1 MAEFKGKK
9 VIFSPHIHLSGITP
23 TGNINITD
31 TNQVD
36 VTNYATAQIVDEN
49 LIPANIADGVTVL
62 GVVGTHSGGG
72 NQPQLNAPSISLSAN
87 TITITNPATNGNFV
101 TGYNIYI
108 NGTYYDSTST
118 NTYDLSTF
126 AQSGATSAS
135 ITATAIGT
143 NFLESAES
151 ESKTWYSNFFLA
163 GTYQSKGSSNPSL
176 LGLWVSDE
184 DYQGIITVPIRF
196 VKNSTTFTGTGIRR
210 IWDGQTQEFSNEV
223 YAVCNGTLVQIGTVH
238 AASPRGKYITLDLI
252 TSQTFEI
259 TSSMYTERMVK
270 IVFDDYFVRIG

>member
-49 LIPANIADGVTVL
+49 LIPANIAEGVTVL
-62 GVVGTHSGGG
+62 GIVGTHSGGG

-108 NGTYYDSTST
+108 DGTFYDSTSS
-118 NTYDLSTF
+118 NTYDLSTY
-126 AQSGATSAS
+126 AQGGASSAS

-151 ESKTWYSNFFLA
+151 ESKTWYSNFFLS
-163 GTYQSKGSSNPSL
+163 GTYESKGSSNPSL
-176 LGLWVSDE
+176 LGIWVSDA
-184 DYQGIITVPIRF
+184 DYQGIITVPIKF
-196 VKNSTTFTGTGIRR
+196 VKNGTTHTGTGIKR
-210 IWDGQTQEFSNEV
+210 IWDGQTQKFSDEV
-223 YAVCNGTLVQIGTVH
+223 YAVCNGSDVQIGTVH
-238 AASPRGKYITLDLI
+238 DASPRGNYITLDSISPQSFLI
-252 TSQTFEI
+252 TS
-259 TSSMYTERMVK
+259 SLYTDRTQK
-270 IVFDDYFVRIG
+270 LVFDQYFVRI